1 MPHHE
6 YSGGKNSCR
15 AIREAIAPFAI
26 LHPSRGTLGH
36 PLLNGRPFVLV
47 FIAFLVNNVEK
58 WEKVWRIGR
67 KCLLL
72 HDYLD
77 VRIDEMND

>member
-1 MPHHE
+1 MNWRMISKRPRVDDAF
-6 YSGGKNSCR
+6 SALRCR
-15 AIREAIAPFAI
+15 
-26 LHPSRGTLGH
+26 LHPTEKP